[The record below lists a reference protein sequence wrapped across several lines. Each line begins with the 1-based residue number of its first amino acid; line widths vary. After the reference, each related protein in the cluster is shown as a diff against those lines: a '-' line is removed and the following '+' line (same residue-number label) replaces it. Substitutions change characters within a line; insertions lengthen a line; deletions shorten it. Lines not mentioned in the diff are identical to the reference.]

1 MSPATNVPRTCLV
14 QTSENEVERKAR
26 PLADFRHTPAYV
38 LLGDPGAGKTTA
50 FEEEC
55 KVLGDRAEPLTARH
69 FLRVDLSAHPEWKD
83 KVLFIDGLDEV
94 RAGQTDARS
103 SIDNVISRLD
113 ALGKPCFR
121 LSCRAADWLG
131 SNDLANLSVVAPE
144 GEVKVLHLTPL
155 THDDVVWILQS
166 RLVETDPK
174 VFLSDAHERG
184 LSGLLANPLTLDMLI
199 HLANRDESLPESR
212 RATFERFCLLLA
224 EEQNEEHKII
234 SQDEDTKAIL
244 DAAGRLN
251 AVQLLAGMSGYT
263 TGHEARDESYLK
275 LGEAGYENRPLLQ
288 SAISTRLFVSEGE
301 SHFAPGHRHIAE
313 YLAARHLAA
322 LIAGG
327 LPPKRVVSLMTGVDG
342 IVVTELRGLSA
353 WLAALSPGSRRS
365 LIDGDPIGVCLYGDI
380 HDFRPGEKR
389 ELLASLKK
397 RTASLNVSLPP
408 DAAKSLT
415 STDMAPT
422 ILEVLEDA
430 SRTREHEALTLF
442 LLDALSKGLPSQEFS
457 DALFSIVLDNERGSE
472 TQRYALRAFLHNSE
486 AEAERTERLTEL
498 LTCIRSGSLLDPDRR
513 LQDVALI
520 ELYPDVLQ
528 PAEIWDHLPDI
539 GRLGSPMPYL
549 GFWRHQL
556 TEGLSPEQ
564 VKILIEGALERM
576 PTILDVIERQ
586 HLSEVPLRVLLQALE
601 ALGDSVDT
609 TTLYE
614 WLGIAERMRWRVYD
628 GEASLAMI
636 RAWLSKRPDVQKGLI
651 LEGLSRSS
659 GPDDVWTW
667 ASNAKARLCDTAFPP
682 DYGPWCVEQAV
693 NLVDD
698 RPWVAECL
706 LREAFEHQD
715 QYDGGGHALDEIRIR
730 IEGRDVLESKLDR
743 LVKPPP
749 PSREWLEVEEQVQ
762 RWRTEGEI
770 EEARELDY
778 IRSHMDSLRE
788 NRAPPALL
796 HRLAEVYLGYRVGSI
811 RVTGRRA
818 LETFLKG
825 DQTLIQCVLTGLE
838 ETVNRSDIPSV
849 SETLDLRSQ
858 NRMHYLNLPFLAGMN
873 LLDVPVPVDLSEQ
886 EVNLYRTALVFYY
899 CGFVRREFTP
909 SWYRQLLASQP
920 DIVADVQLQ
929 FTRTELKRSGQHVE
943 GLFELAHD
951 PSHAEVARRISP
963 PLLRSFPTR
972 CRTGQ
977 LGSLRYLLWA
987 AIKYADRDSL
997 STLIADKIAL
1007 KSMNVAQRAQWL
1019 AAGLVISS
1027 ERFGEL
1033 ASDFASNSYNRSLG
1047 IAGFFSGGR
1056 YLYSSELMNYVDLRA
1071 AGLFVRIVGRHFG
1084 PELSNAAVRVT
1095 PAMEASQLVNQL
1107 LANLAASASTE
1118 AGQVLET
1125 LSSDTGLSNWR
1136 FHIDSARETQRV
1148 IRRDTL
1154 YEHIAPEGVVTTL
1167 SGEIPANPGDLA
1179 ALLEDL
1185 LEDLACE
1192 IRTGNTDDW
1201 RQYWNLDHNRKP
1213 QSPKHESECRNTLL
1227 SHLRKVFPKGVHA
1240 QPEWQS
1246 ANEKRPDIAV
1256 VNATHF
1262 FVPIETKKN
1271 SHRDLWSAIHN
1282 QLIEHY
1288 ASDPNT
1294 GGYGIYLVFWFG
1306 PDFTKTPPPRGRRP
1320 ETANDLQE
1328 RLEETLSEE
1337 QKRKIAV
1344 TVVDVAR
1351 R

>member
-38 LLGDPGAGKTTA
+38 LLGDPGAGKTIA
-50 FEEEC
+50 FQEEC
-55 KVLGDRAEPLTARH
+55 KALGDRAEFLTARH
-69 FLRVDLSAHPEWKD
+69 FLRSDPSIHPEWKD

-131 SNDLANLSVVAPE
+131 SNDLANLSGVAPVD
-144 GEVKVLHLTPL
+144 EVKVLHLAPL
-155 THDDVVWILQS
+155 THDDVIQILQS
-166 RLVETDPK
+166 RLVETDPQ

-212 RATFERFCLLLA
+212 RATFERFCSLLA

-234 SQDEDTKAIL
+234 SQDEDSEAIL

-263 TGHEARDESYLK
+263 TGHEEHDESYLK
-275 LGEAGYENRPLLQ
+275 LGEAGYEDRPLLR

-380 HDFRPGEKR
+380 HGFTPGEKR
-389 ELLASLKK
+389 ELLISLKK
-397 RTASLNVSLPP
+397 RTASLYVSLPP

-415 STDMAPT
+415 STDMAPA

-457 DALFSIVLDNERGSE
+457 DALFSIVPDNERGSE

-486 AEAERTERLTEL
+486 AEAVRTERLTEL

-539 GRLGSPMPYL
+539 GRLGSSMPSL
-549 GFWRHQL
+549 LFWRHQL

-564 VKILIEGALERM
+564 VKILIEGVLERM
-576 PTILDVIERQ
+576 PTILDVFERQ
-586 HLSEVPLRVLLQALE
+586 HLSEVPLRVLEQALKIF
-601 ALGDSVDT
+601 GDSVDT

-614 WLGIAERMRWRVYD
+614 WLGVAERMRRRVYE

-667 ASNAKARLCDTAFPP
+667 ALDAKNRLCDTAFPP
-682 DYGPWCVEQAV
+682 NYGPWCLEQAV
-693 NLVDD
+693 NLVDC

-706 LREAFEHQD
+706 LQEAFAHRGQNEG
-715 QYDGGGHALDEIRIR
+715 DGLSLDEIRAR
-730 IEGRDVLESKLDR
+730 IEGRYVLESKLAR
-743 LVKPPP
+743 LLNPPP
-749 PSREWLEVEEQVQ
+749 PPKWELEMQEQVQ
-762 RWRTEGEI
+762 RWRAERDL
-770 EEARELDY
+770 EEAKELGY
-778 IRSHMDSLRE
+778 IRSQMDSLMG
-788 NRAPPALL
+788 NWASPALL
-796 HRLAEVYLGYRVGSI
+796 HQLAEVYFGHQVGVN
-811 RVTGRRA
+811 RVTGRGA
-818 LETFLKG
+818 LESYLKG
-825 DQTLIQCVLTGLE
+825 DETLILSALTGLE
-838 ETVNRSDIPSV
+838 KTVDRSDIPSM
-849 SETLDLRSQ
+849 SEILDLRSQ
-858 NRMHYLNLPFLAGMN
+858 SRMHYLNLPFLAGMDI
-873 LLDVPVPVDLSEQ
+873 LAIPVSANPSEQ
-886 EVNLYRTALVFYY
+886 EVDLYRTALVFYY
-899 CGFVRREFTP
+899 CGFVRGEFTP
-909 SWYRQLLASQP
+909 NWYGQLLASRP

-929 FTRTELKRSGQHVE
+929 FSGMELKRGGDHVD

-1007 KSMNVAQRAQWL
+1007 KSMNVAQRAHWL
-1019 AAGLVISS
+1019 GAGLVISS

-1033 ASDFASNSYNRSLG
+1033 ASDFASDSYNRSRG
-1047 IAGFFSGGR
+1047 IADFFGGGR
-1056 YLYSSELMNYVDLRA
+1056 YLYTSELMNYMDLRA
-1071 AGLFVRIVGRHFG
+1071 VGLIISIVGRHFG
-1084 PELSNAAVRVT
+1084 PELLHVAGVVT
-1095 PAMEASQLVNQL
+1095 PAMEASRLVNEL
-1107 LANLAASASTE
+1107 VTHAGTSASTE

-1148 IRRDTL
+1148 IQRDTL
-1154 YEHIAPEGVVTTL
+1154 YEHTAPEGVVTTL
-1167 SGEIPANPGDLA
+1167 SGETPANPGDLA

-1192 IRTGNTDDW
+1192 IRTCNTDDW
-1201 RQYWNLDHNRKP
+1201 RQYWNENPREDP
-1213 QSPKHESECRNTLL
+1213 PSPKREDQCRDALL
-1227 SHLRKVFPKGVHA
+1227 SDLRKMLPVGVDA
-1240 QPEWQS
+1240 QPEGQY
-1246 ANEKRPDIAV
+1246 ANDRRSDIRIAYGAAF
-1256 VNATHF
+1256 N
-1262 FVPIETKKN
+1262 VPVEIKKN
-1271 SHRDLWSAIHN
+1271 QHRDLWRAIHN

-1328 RLEETLSEE
+1328 RLEETLSKE